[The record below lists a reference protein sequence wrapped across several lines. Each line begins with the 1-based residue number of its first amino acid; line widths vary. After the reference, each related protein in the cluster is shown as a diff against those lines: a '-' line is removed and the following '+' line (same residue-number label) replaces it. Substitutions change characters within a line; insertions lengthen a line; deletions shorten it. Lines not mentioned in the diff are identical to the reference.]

1 MTDPRLNLPASQL
14 DLARCADEPI
24 HIPGSIQPHGVL
36 IAAASHDLRITHV
49 SANCGS
55 VVGLTPDEALGQT
68 LAGVFGQAGCDA
80 ILGALNQEI
89 YAPSNVLSIVLP
101 PPAATTQSILV
112 HRNGA
117 HIIVEIEAAAPAD
130 HENAIMHA
138 QAAVAKLRHVQSLAA
153 LCDQAAKEI
162 RALTLYDRVMVYKF
176 DAEDN
181 GDVVAEAAAPELE
194 PFLHLRYPA
203 SDIPAQAR
211 RLYLLQRIRVI
222 PCVGARPVPLRGNG
236 QLDLSHAA
244 LRSISPVHIEYLQNM
259 DVGATLAIS
268 IIIDQRLWGMLVC
281 HHRTPK
287 TPPASLRAICDLFGQ
302 LLGLLISEAE
312 ERRRLQDELR
322 TQHCLAQIAQHLD
335 GSQSIIDG
343 LIPAADAIL
352 QLMNATGAYLRLGG
366 KSHCFGVTPPEP
378 VAAAILS
385 MLRSLDG
392 EETMAFED
400 FALRHPAFASH
411 AQKAA
416 GVLMVPVA
424 NNPGDGIVWFR
435 PEIQETVTWGG
446 DPLHKA
452 TIDPADGTI
461 RPRASFAAWQTK
473 MRDRAAPWSAGD
485 LRSGQ
490 DFRRILTRTLLRHT
504 EAELTRIYNS
514 DPVTGLPNRRV
525 LNQRLATWRGTAD
538 RPPAGLL
545 ILDLDRFKTVN
556 DSLGHYAGDDLLRAV
571 AMRLA
576 ALVGPDRLLVRLSG
590 DEFVIFEEF
599 PNPDAAH
606 ALANRVLGLF
616 TEAFIVAGRPHRASA
631 SIGVAVSAGEPTDLV
646 READAAMY
654 AAKRQGGNRVV
665 LFRKTLHHQVLSR
678 LRTEQDLFLALDRH
692 EFILHYQP
700 VIRLRD
706 REVTAFEALARWNHP
721 QRGLLTPN
729 AFIHMAEETGLI
741 GRLGNW
747 VAAEAIRQLSMIDD
761 PTLRMGFNV
770 SAHQLL
776 TGDFATFIKNLLDQH
791 EVPGPRMTVEV
802 TESTLMEGNAVREL
816 QRLRALGCRVA
827 IDDFG
832 TGYSS
837 LSYLR
842 RLPVDT
848 IKIDRSFIEP
858 IGQEPDAEKFL
869 RALIDLAHTL
879 SLRVIAEGI
888 ETEAQCDF
896 LTAHGCDVAQG
907 YLFARP
913 RAISEFGL
921 KFKRTATVKRK

>member
-1 MTDPRLNLPASQL
+1 MTDPRLHLPANDL

-24 HIPGSIQPHGVL
+24 HVPGTIQPHGVL
-36 IAAASHDLRITHV
+36 IAAARQDLRITHV
-49 SANCGS
+49 SANCKS
-55 VVGLTPDEALGQT
+55 LTGLSPSAAIGRPLSDI
-68 LAGVFGQAGCDA
+68 FGDAGCTA
-80 ILGALNQEI
+80 ILNALEQEI
-89 YAPSNVLSIVLP
+89 YAPSNVLSLVLP
-101 PPAATTQSILV
+101 HPAAAQSILV
-112 HRNGA
+112 HRNGD
-117 HIIVEIEAAAPAD
+117 HIIVEIEATLPAN
-130 HENAIMHA
+130 HENAIMRA
-138 QAAVAKLRHVQSLAA
+138 QMAVAKLRHVQTLAE
-153 LCDQAAKEI
+153 LCDQAVQEI
-162 RALTLYDRVMVYKF
+162 RALTGYDRVMVYRF
-176 DAEDN
+176 DAEEN
-181 GDVVAEAAAPELE
+181 GEVIAEAAPPDME

-222 PCVGARPVPLRGNG
+222 PSVGVPPVNLVGTG
-236 QLDLSHAA
+236 QLDLSHAT

-281 HHRTPK
+281 HHRTPMA
-287 TPPASLRAICDLFGQ
+287 PSASLRAICDLFGQ

-312 ERRRLQDELR
+312 ERQRLQDELL
-322 TQHCLAQIAQHLD
+322 TQHCLAQIAQQLD
-335 GSQSIIDG
+335 NNLSVIDG
-343 LIPAADAIL
+343 LVPASDAVL

-366 KSHCFGVTPPEP
+366 KSHCFGAAPPEP
-378 VAAAILS
+378 VAAAILTK
-385 MLRSLDG
+385 LRSLNG
-392 EETMAFED
+392 EETLAFDD
-400 FALRHPAFASH
+400 FTLRYDTFAAHRETAS
-411 AQKAA
+411 
-416 GVLMVPVA
+416 GVLMVPIA

-435 PEIQETVTWGG
+435 PELQETVTWGG
-446 DPLHKA
+446 DPHQKA
-452 TIDPADGTI
+452 LIDPADGRI
-461 RPRASFAAWQTK
+461 RPRTSFAAWQTK
-473 MRDRAAPWSAGD
+473 MRDRARPWSAGD

-525 LNQRLATWRGTAD
+525 LNQRLATWRGTEN
-538 RPPAGLL
+538 RRPAGLL

-571 AMRLA
+571 SSRLLG
-576 ALVGPDRLLVRLSG
+576 LVGPDRLLVRLSG
-590 DEFVIFEEF
+590 DEFVIFEEL
-599 PNPDAAH
+599 PDAEA
-606 ALANRVLGLF
+606 AVAMANRVLEMF
-616 TEAFIVAGRPHRASA
+616 AQAFLVAGRPHRASA
-631 SIGVAVSAGEPTDLV
+631 SIGVAFSGGEPTDLV

-654 AAKRQGGNRVV
+654 AAKRQGGNRIV

-692 EFILHYQP
+692 EFVLHYQP
-700 VIRLRD
+700 VIRLAD
-706 REVTAFEALARWNHP
+706 HHVTAFEALVRWNHP
-721 QRGLLTPN
+721 QRGLLSPN

-741 GRLGNW
+741 GRIGNW
-747 VAAEAIRQLSMIDD
+747 VAAEAIRQLSTIDD
-761 PTLRMGFNV
+761 AGLRMGFNV
-770 SAHQLL
+770 SAHQLVS
-776 TGDFATFIKNLLDQH
+776 GDFADLINGLLNEH
-791 EVPGPRMTVEV
+791 RVSATRLTVEV

-816 QRLRALGCRVA
+816 QRLRELGCRVA

-858 IGQEPDAEKFL
+858 IGHEADGEKFL

-879 SLRVIAEGI
+879 NLRVIAEGI
-888 ETEAQCDF
+888 ETEAQADF
-896 LTAHGCDVAQG
+896 LTDHGCDVAQG

-913 RAISEFGL
+913 RAITEFGL
-921 KFKRTATVKRK
+921 NFKRGSTRRK